1 MKNIACVFGIA
12 ATVCA
17 VAAPT
22 GPYLS
27 YLGSN
32 VGNGGTAELSNFV
45 GAEAGASI
53 STTTRSG
60 LYGVRSGYGAHD
72 FYGVNA
78 LGFWALANA
87 SLASNVFAVGTS
99 AARDASDI
107 SNSAFFGAN
116 AGRSASHVSDVFVV
130 GDGAGRNMTSVTGRI
145 DVLDLLYVDR
155 NSGGFRLGDPAT
167 GLSYSDGVLRLGG
180 ALVTDTSASFG
191 FDFDLCLSP
200 AGNDAN
206 DGLTLAAAKRTLAGA
221 VAAANANGG
230 KNLVVAVMPGDYEP
244 PYLDFGATNSI
255 VFRAVGDVEKTR
267 IVGGTNSV
275 CAWNTARCEWR
286 GFTFTG
292 FNGYG
297 PITKND
303 ELAPSGSTSYK
314 FAPRFADMSFVDC
327 RFVDN
332 CFATY
337 FTYTAHNSCYFKNCI
352 FDRNTYMVSH
362 VDASPS
368 YGVVYGNCDMYD
380 CVVDGITLT
389 GTYGETNSMYSVIFA
404 SGTAQNCLFRLPSAA
419 SRAIDGTYS
428 FKNVTVIAPS
438 LWAVAMHG
446 SLAKHTP
453 PITASMAENCFYV
466 IEDATPGNS
475 AEYIVPGADCAE
487 VLRCVEGVYVITD
500 GSANL
505 TEDGVAADMDCPSV
519 RDDGQPDYG
528 YKSSGL
534 GVTKAAVATKA
545 DASALSD
552 YAKSADLA
560 AVATSG
566 SYTNL
571 TDTPTIPSKVSEL
584 TNDAGYL
591 TAKTETDP
599 KFSAWTNGYW
609 VAIGNRSWASEIGS
623 ATAIGLKAEANG
635 EGSVAIGHGAE
646 THDDNSVAIGML
658 SEVVGAGSI
667 AIGLFAK
674 TSADHSVAIGSVWD
688 EREGDNVGAR
698 AWNANSVAFI
708 YSPAEFYFSSSYKNK
723 GKTLQSY
730 LDERALATNTYTKAE
745 ADAKF
750 SGGGGTVAEK
760 KYALFIIPATAEF
773 PDFELKASTNN
784 YAKADGEAEP
794 FCPFYASSTFNGNTT
809 WAGDAFRLYACYSK
823 LNSDGDAR
831 RWRRILNTLDRGVA
845 SLDLPATAFAVI
857 VDPALL
863 GRDQG
868 DAWLSDANDELVWN
882 YLRISNSHPE
892 TEVEDDDTSPW
903 LWRPIM
909 PVRWYAK
916 LPAWANQEPYPAE

>member
-389 GTYGETNSMYSVIFA
+389 GTYGEANSMYSVIFA

-552 YAKSADLA
+552 YALKSSLTSLA
-560 AVATSG
+560 PLSSLTSH
-566 SYTNL
+566 TN
-571 TDTPTIPSKVSEL
+571 DTSNPHKVTAAQVGVTL
-584 TNDAGYL
+584 TNGTLKVGDQSITPL
-591 TAKTETDP
+591 TAETESDP
-599 KFSAWTNGYW
+599 LFSTWKDGTSIVAGQDSTAGGSCSS
-609 VAIGNRSWASEIGS
+609 AIGFMNTASS
-623 ATAIGLKAEANG
+623 
-635 EGSVAIGHGAE
+635 
-646 THDDNSVAIGML
+646 D
-658 SEVVGAGSI
+658 
-667 AIGLFAK
+667 
-674 TSADHSVAIGSVWD
+674 
-688 EREGDNVGAR
+688 
-698 AWNANSVAFI
+698 
-708 YSPAEFYFSSSYKNK
+708 SSSALGHINTARGNGSSALGNSNTASGLDSSALGYDNTASGDYSSALGYQNTASGNPSSAFGYDNTASGENSTALGYNNTASGKSSTALGYDNTAE
-723 GKTLQSY
+723 GENSMALGYQAFTSNAWENALAVSQTPDLIYLGSSIDDGGESAKTLQSY
-730 LDERALATNTYTKAE
+730 LDERATTNAVNELAAQIPVIDATDPAFSNAVLSVTTSFDTNTVAQINE
-745 ADAKF
+745 LLD
-750 SGGGGTVAEK
+750 GGTVSP
-760 KYALFIIPATAEF
+760 LT
-773 PDFELKASTNN
+773 ASTGVGAALAAIAAALAALKKSLAATD
-784 YAKADGEAEP
+784 AKVSAA
-794 FCPFYASSTFNGNTT
+794 NT
-809 WAGDAFRLYACYSK
+809 ALEE
-823 LNSDGDAR
+823 
-831 RWRRILNTLDRGVA
+831 VA
-845 SLDLPATAFAVI
+845 
-857 VDPALL
+857 
-863 GRDQG
+863 
-868 DAWLSDANDELVWN
+868 
-882 YLRISNSHPE
+882 
-892 TEVEDDDTSPW
+892 
-903 LWRPIM
+903 
-909 PVRWYAK
+909 
-916 LPAWANQEPYPAE
+916 